1 MLGVVEGLHHGQ
13 QSRPRVSLLV
23 HACQVV
29 VQLNDTLLVHL
40 GDLVHHPL
48 EPLERPRLPRDPVEV
63 GAGRS
68 VRPPLVAA
76 ARRRRAQVAGAVL
89 GPAGLHCQVL
99 KWKKKVQTRK

>member
-1 MLGVVEGLHHGQ
+1 MTPWPARCQNHQETSAHERKEKKRQRGQ
-13 QSRPRVSLLV
+13 RR
-23 HACQVV
+23 H
-29 VQLNDTLLVHL
+29 LLVHL
-40 GDLVHHPL
+40 GDLVHDPL

-99 KWKKKVQTRK
+99 KWKKVQTTRK